1 MNSKSI
7 RMDTVPKYKR
17 FIKVGLPVLSGKF
30 FLAIISQLL
39 LELRVYFGGVV
50 TSQYYVAVIGAG
62 PAGLFGAREL
72 VNQGARVALFNRDLK
87 PGGLAEYGIYP
98 NKYTMKNGLRRQF
111 RQVLDLPKL
120 DYYGNVSVGAQGDL
134 TLADLRALGFQAIL
148 VTVGAQGTK
157 WLGLP
162 GEELEG
168 VYHAKDV
175 VYYYNNLPP
184 FSQRPFR
191 FGKCCAVIGAGNVML
206 DIAHYLIRE
215 RRVEEVVAIVRRG
228 PAEVKF
234 EKKEMEYVIDNLD
247 IAALDA
253 EIRRVTPIM
262 QAVHQDPQAAR
273 TTILEALPKALPKV
287 SDTRFRFEFL
297 ASPVQMIGDE
307 DGKLTQVELEDNIL
321 VEANGDT
328 KARGTGNKRRLDVE
342 TVIFAIGDKVD
353 DTFGL
358 PVEWNEFVK
367 DPNPRFPIDGISY
380 ESPIEDV
387 FVGGWSRQAS
397 TGLVGYA
404 RKDGTNA
411 SKAVW
416 QYLQTKQPVEPNL
429 KALAEKLKSL
439 SKPVVSKDDVKKLEA
454 VELAEAKKQGL
465 EDFKFS
471 NNEDMLQAMGLTVAA
486 SIPE

>member
-1 MNSKSI
+1 M
-7 RMDTVPKYKR
+7 
-17 FIKVGLPVLSGKF
+17 
-30 FLAIISQLL
+30 
-39 LELRVYFGGVV
+39 
-50 TSQYYVAVIGAG
+50 
-62 PAGLFGAREL
+62 
-72 VNQGARVALFNRDLK
+72 FNRDIK

-98 NKYTMKNGLRRQF
+98 NKYTMKSGLRKQF
-111 RQVLDLPKL
+111 RQVLEVPNL
-120 DYYGNVSVGAQGDL
+120 DYYGNITVGTQGDL
-134 TLADLRALGFQAIL
+134 TLDDLRALGFQAIL

-162 GEELEG
+162 GEALEG

-175 VYYYNNLPP
+175 VYYYNHLPP
-184 FSQRPFR
+184 FSQKSFY
-191 FGKCCAVIGAGNVML
+191 FGKRCAVIGAGNVML
-206 DIAHYLIRE
+206 DITHFLARE
-215 RRVEEVVAIVRRG
+215 KKVEEVIAVVRRG

-247 IAALDA
+247 VTALDA
-253 EIRRVTPIM
+253 EIQRVAPIM
-262 QAVHQDPQAAR
+262 QAVHQDPAAAR
-273 TTILEALPKALPKV
+273 ATILEALPKALPKV

-307 DGKLTQVELEDNIL
+307 SGKLKQVEIEDNLL

-328 KARGTGNKRRLDVE
+328 KAKGTGNKRLLDVE

-353 DTFGL
+353 DSFGL

-367 DPNPRFPIDGISY
+367 SATPRFPIDGISY
-380 ESPIEDV
+380 ESPAEDV

-416 QYLQTKQPVEPNL
+416 QYLQAKQPVEPNVN
-429 KALAEKLKSL
+429 ALSVRMKKLG
-439 SKPVVSKDDVKKLEA
+439 KPVAIKEDIKKLEA
-454 VELAEAKKQGL
+454 IELE
-465 EDFKFS
+465 E
-471 NNEDMLQAMGLTVAA
+471 
-486 SIPE
+486 